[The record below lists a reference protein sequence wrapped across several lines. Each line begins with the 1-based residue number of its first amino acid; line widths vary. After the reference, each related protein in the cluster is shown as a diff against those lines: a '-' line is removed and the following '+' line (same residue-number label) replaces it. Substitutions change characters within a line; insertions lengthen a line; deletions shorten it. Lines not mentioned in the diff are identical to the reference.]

1 MSHRARI
8 IALLSVS
15 TLLLASCGGGE
26 SSGRTKNAALCYE
39 TQDDKDAAVK
49 SAQDAFDAA
58 MGGVIVEENPEGT
71 PEETPT
77 SVDEE
82 TPTSVEEDVPVITDD
97 SSPELEE
104 AFGGGYRR
112 PAVRAASGGDSTVPP
127 AEDGGEVVLTPEQQ
141 QAQMDLEAAEAQ
153 PVCET
158 DSESAE
164 ISCTATATID
174 GVTDDCADGEVLLNP
189 GGTWILENQAEDG
202 TETVLAEG
210 TWDVEAL
217 SADNPVIIPISY
229 GGTGNGEEENSTDG
243 CTATF
248 TSTGVSWDCPNGE
261 LFNAAIE
268 DMSNPDVYPLLECS
282 SSGSH
287 TVADGQQFW
296 FNFYLV
302 NGDQTFFDGWNTDRE
317 QNVPISFTVP
327 EDTEGVCVEEDDSD
341 FSEWDELPFSGQ
353 SDAQLQNENYS
364 FTVPDGFEG
373 SVLVR
378 FESADKFDVDIK
390 EIDDFESSP
399 CDESDC
405 TEFVGYS
412 KWDLEPGEY
421 EIDIEENSEIVTW
434 TANVEIIST
443 PKDFPTLPFN
453 YSTDGSKTTFSFVIE
468 ETQVVTLT
476 ATSGQTCV
484 IAEDDTKENGF
495 ADPELDLYGSGID
508 EGDDNSGRGIGNCS
522 AALLSEE
529 LEPGTYTV
537 EVEDQDSEGFAV
549 TLGSS
554 VEMQLLSINWE
565 LKTIDVSAS
574 TAIEFNVPAGGAWF
588 RAEVFTNQLET
599 YTFSSNP
606 ELSMDE
612 SPFDS
617 GGCANPDGDYSTDDS
632 NCVMLN
638 LEVLS
643 DSDFE
648 YESDI
653 DEYPE
658 VTQVDGNW
666 LESWINSY
674 GRSMEVFFPE
684 GAYVLRAWGT
694 LAGSEMN
701 DSSEPVGEFTLK
713 YGFAS
718 LSLTD
723 AIEIDVKII
732 DNPEIP
738 TSSSSA
744 NVSTGA
750 ITSDG
755 RISTA
760 IASSVDEL
768 VCDTACINDLFAKAG
783 ITDGSIAISAG
794 DEVVTVKKGQRA
806 VSIPLG
812 KDADKISVTA
822 TSADGSQ
829 VVDLSSE
836 IDQLSAT
843 EQSAFASSTAS
854 SPNDSGFNLLYLL
867 LLIPILGAVLF
878 VIRRKQT
885 VSISQ

>member
-39 TQDDKDAAVK
+39 TQADKDAAVK
-49 SAQDAFDAA
+49 SAQDAFDTA

-229 GGTGNGEEENSTDG
+229 GGTGIGEEENSTDG

-327 EDTEGVCVEEDDSD
+327 EDTEGVCAEETDLN
-341 FSEWDELPFSGQ
+341 FEEWDELPFSGQ

-378 FESADKFDVDIK
+378 FESADEFDVDIK

-484 IAEDDTKENGF
+484 IAEDDAKENGF

-537 EVEDQDSEGFAV
+537 DVEDQDSEGFAV

-554 VEMQLLSINWE
+554 VELQLLSINWE

-617 GGCANPDGDYSTDDS
+617 GGCANPDGDFLTKDG
-632 NCVMLN
+632 NCVALS
-638 LEVLS
+638 LEVLGE
-643 DSDFE
+643 SDFD

-653 DEYPE
+653 DEYSE

-684 GAYVLRAWGT
+684 GTYVLVAWGT

-718 LSLTD
+718 LSLSD

-738 TSSSSA
+738 SSSSSA
-744 NVSTGA
+744 DVSTGA

-768 VCDTACINDLFAKAG
+768 VCDTACINELFAKAG

-806 VSIPLG
+806 VTIPLG

-867 LLIPILGAVLF
+867 LLIPILGAVFF